1 MLHLTEKTPILLAL
15 KPVDFR
21 KQIDGLVALCEQ
33 HLEEEPSCGR
43 LFVFINRSKTMIRVL
58 CYEENG
64 YWLATKR
71 LSKGRYKLWP
81 KSHSDAL
88 KKSFS
93 ASELKKII
101 RPLVEPPLA

>member
-33 HLEEEPSCGR
+33 QLEKEPRSGR

-71 LSKGRYKLWP
+71 LSKGRYKQWP
-81 KSHSDAL
+81 RSSAEAMTQPL
-88 KKSFS
+88 A

-101 RPLVEPPLA
+101 RPLVEPPLP